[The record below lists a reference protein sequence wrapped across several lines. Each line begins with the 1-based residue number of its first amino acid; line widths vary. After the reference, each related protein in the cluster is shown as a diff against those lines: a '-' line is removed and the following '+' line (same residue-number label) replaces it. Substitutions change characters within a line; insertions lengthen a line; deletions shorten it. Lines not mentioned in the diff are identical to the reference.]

1 MRLQAAATRMELLRL
16 RKRLVMARRGHKL
29 LKDKQDQLMKRLMEF
44 VEELRE
50 RRLEVE
56 REITEIQKRFLFA
69 VASIPEHVLEEAL
82 LLPRMK
88 FSISVSSRLLMNV
101 RIPVFEA
108 VAEGKIH
115 SYGFFSTSGELDESL
130 LSLHELVEKIIDLA
144 QREKA
149 VALLADEIERT
160 RRRVNALEYVLIP
173 SLEETIKAISM
184 KLSEIERADLNRLMR
199 VKEVVRAH

>member
-1 MRLQAAATRMELLRL
+1 MRLQATATRMQLLRL

-29 LKDKQDQLMKRLMEF
+29 LKDKQDELMKRLLEF
-44 VEELRE
+44 VEELKE

-56 REITEIQKRFLFA
+56 REITEIHRRFLFA
-69 VASIPEHVLEEAL
+69 VASMPEEVLQEAL
-82 LLPRMK
+82 LLPRME
-88 FSISVSSRLLMNV
+88 FSVSVSSRLLMNV
-101 RIPVFEA
+101 KIPIFEP
-108 VAEGKIH
+108 VRKEGIH
-115 SYGFFSTSGELDESL
+115 CYGFLGTSGELDESL
-130 LSLHELVEKIIDLA
+130 LAMERIVEKIVELA

-184 KLSEIERADLNRLMR
+184 KLAEIERADLNRLMR
-199 VKEVVRAH
+199 VKDVVRAH

>member
-1 MRLQAAATRMELLRL
+1 MKLQAAATRMELLRL
-16 RKRLVMARRGHKL
+16 KKRLVMARRGHKL
-29 LKDKQDQLMKRLMEF
+29 LKDKRDELMKRLMEF
-44 VEELRE
+44 IEELKDKRI
-50 RRLEVE
+50 EVE
-56 REITEIQKRFLFA
+56 KEITDIHKRFLFA
-69 VASIPEHVLEEAL
+69 VASISEHMLEEAL

-88 FSISVSSRLLMNV
+88 FSLSISSRLLMNV
-101 RIPVFEA
+101 RIPVFEP
-108 VAEGKIH
+108 VVEGKIH
-115 SYGFFSTSGELDESL
+115 SYGFFGTSGELDESL
-130 LSLHELVEKIIDLA
+130 LLLQRIVEKLVDLA

-173 SLEETIKAISM
+173 SLEETIKTISM

>member
-29 LKDKQDQLMKRLMEF
+29 LKDKQDELMKRLMEF
-44 VEELRE
+44 IEELKEKRM
-50 RRLEVE
+50 EVE
-56 REITEIQKRFLFA
+56 REITEIHKRFLLA
-69 VASIPEHVLEEAL
+69 VASISEHILEEAL

-88 FSISVSSRLLMNV
+88 FSISVSTRLLMNV
-101 RIPVFEA
+101 RIPVFEP
-108 VAEGKIH
+108 VMEGRIH
-115 SYGFFSTSGELDESL
+115 SYGFFGTSGELDESL
-130 LSLHELVEKIIDLA
+130 VSLQKLVEKIIDLA

-149 VALLADEIERT
+149 VALLAEEIERT

-199 VKEVVRAH
+199 VKEIVRAH

>member
-16 RKRLVMARRGHKL
+16 RKRLAMARRGHKL
-29 LKDKQDQLMKRLMEF
+29 LKDKRDELMKRLMEF
-44 VEELRE
+44 IEALKE
-50 RRLEVE
+50 RREEVE
-56 REITEIQKRFLFA
+56 REITQIHKRFLFA
-69 VASIPEHVLEEAL
+69 VASISRHSLEEAL

-88 FSISVSSRLLMNV
+88 FSISISSRMLMNV
-101 RIPVFEA
+101 RIPVFEP
-108 VAEGKIH
+108 VVEGKIH
-115 SYGFFSTSGELDESL
+115 SYGFFGTSGELDESL
-130 LSLHELVEKIIDLA
+130 LSLQKIVVKIVELA

>member
-1 MRLQAAATRMELLRL
+1 MELLRL
-16 RKRLVMARRGHKL
+16 RKRLAMARRGHKL
-29 LKDKQDQLMKRLMEF
+29 LKDKRDELMKRLMEF
-44 VEELRE
+44 IEALKE
-50 RRLEVE
+50 RREEVE
-56 REITEIQKRFLFA
+56 REITQIHKRFLFA
-69 VASIPEHVLEEAL
+69 VASISEHSLEEAL

-88 FSISVSSRLLMNV
+88 FSISISSRMLMNV
-101 RIPVFEA
+101 RIPVFEP
-108 VAEGKIH
+108 VVEGKIH
-115 SYGFFSTSGELDESL
+115 SYGFFGTSGELDESL
-130 LSLHELVEKIIDLA
+130 LSLQKIVVKIVELA

>member
-16 RKRLVMARRGHKL
+16 RKRLAMGRRGHKL
-29 LKDKQDQLMKRLMEF
+29 LKDKQDELMKRLMEF
-44 VEELRE
+44 IEELRE
-50 RRLEVE
+50 RRIEVE
-56 REITEIQKRFLFA
+56 KEITEVHKRFLFA
-69 VASIPEHVLEEAL
+69 VASIPENVLEEAL

-88 FSISVSSRLLMNV
+88 FSLSISSRLLMNV
-101 RIPVFEA
+101 KIPVFKPI
-108 VAEGKIH
+108 VEGRIH
-115 SYGFFSTSGELDESL
+115 SYGFVGTSGELDESL
-130 LSLHELVEKIIDLA
+130 LALEKVVEKVVDLA